1 MIRTCIA
8 LLVLS
13 LPQLFAQG
21 GWPEPLSGQNP
32 DSLAL
37 ATAGAEQ
44 EALSTGET
52 EGVVT
57 PRGAFI
63 RGMAFPGWGHAEVG
77 SLSRGGFYFGVQA
90 ATGLMLFKTQTRLSR
105 ARDRLALLEAVQRV
119 RLEAEG
125 ITDPLA
131 VEAALSENP
140 EVEDLR
146 ALEEVRADQREDWIA
161 LGLFMVLLSGVD
173 AYVSA
178 HLSQFPDPVA
188 IGPADGGGVEV
199 RVSLPLRR

>member
-1 MIRTCIA
+1 MIRTCLA
-8 LLVLS
+8 FQALCLFQLLV
-13 LPQLFAQG
+13 QG

-32 DSLAL
+32 DSLTL

-44 EALSTGET
+44 EALSTEET
-52 EGVVT
+52 EGGIS

-63 RGMAFPGWGHAEVG
+63 RGLAFPGWGHAGVG
-77 SLSRGGFYFGVQA
+77 SLSRGGFYFAAQA
-90 ATGLMLFKTQTRLSR
+90 ATGLMLFKTQSRLSR

-125 ITDPLA
+125 ITDPVA

-161 LGLFMVLLSGVD
+161 LGLFLVLLSGVD

-178 HLSQFPDPVA
+178 HLSQFPTPVEV
-188 IGPADGGGVEV
+188 GGADGGGVEV
-199 RVSLPLRR
+199 RLSLPLRR